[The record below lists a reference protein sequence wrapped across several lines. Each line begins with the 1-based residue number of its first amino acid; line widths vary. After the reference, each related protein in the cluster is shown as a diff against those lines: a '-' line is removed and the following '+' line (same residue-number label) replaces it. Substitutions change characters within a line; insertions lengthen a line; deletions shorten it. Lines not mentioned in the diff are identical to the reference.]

1 MPLASAAHSLLH
13 YLRKSLEIY
22 YLGHR
27 AVFEFPAK
35 HTQTRQVGRKILTDF
50 LFSLSMRCLCSL
62 LQSKVHNC
70 TSLPG
75 IWLFVVVFYHI
86 LVCLILIIL
95 TLQLDVESF
104 ISEVWCL
111 LSPLSLCVPPYTWT
125 QSMLNTIFSVL
136 WPYLL
141 EEEWSEVEDGP
152 EGCPALLLWQEGSLG
167 QPSAHGEVGVGVNLS
182 HGSEGSFL
190 VDSRAES
197 QSFYFRPQ
205 ELFGKTWRDVLVP
218 QGVEFSIA
226 RGASFL
232 AIAFCS
238 LTPKAESQQLCWFA
252 SFLCWF

>member
-125 QSMLNTIFSVL
+125 QSMLNTIFLCFMALSSGGGMVRGWGWAWGVPSPTPVAGRFL
-136 WPYLL
+136 GAA
-141 EEEWSEVEDGP
+141 E
-152 EGCPALLLWQEGSLG
+152 CPWRGGS
-167 QPSAHGEVGVGVNLS
+167 
-182 HGSEGSFL
+182 GS
-190 VDSRAES
+190 
-197 QSFYFRPQ
+197 
-205 ELFGKTWRDVLVP
+205 
-218 QGVEFSIA
+218 
-226 RGASFL
+226 
-232 AIAFCS
+232 
-238 LTPKAESQQLCWFA
+238 
-252 SFLCWF
+252 